1 MHEGRLTFEGRSI
14 EYRIWGTRTAGPDL
28 VLLHEGLGSA
38 ALWRD
43 FPARLAEATGT
54 RVLAW
59 SRFGYG
65 RSSSIARPRRPDYL
79 HVEAREWLPRVL
91 DALEVR
97 DCVLFGHSDGA
108 SIALIH
114 AADRPSRV
122 RGLVLLAPH
131 VMVEEIT
138 LAGIAAARDAYVNRD
153 LRARL
158 AKWHDD
164 VDAAFL
170 GWNDLW
176 LDASFRDWNIE
187 ALVRDV
193 DVPVVA
199 IQGRDDEYG
208 TVEQVESIRRHHP
221 RTEVLVL
228 DGCGHAPQRDR
239 PDEVITATLRCLS
252 LAARTRRD
260 AE

>member
-1 MHEGRLTFEGRSI
+1 MHEGRLTLEGRSI
-14 EYRIWGTRTAGPDL
+14 EYRIWGTRTSAPDL

-65 RSSSIARPRRPDYL
+65 RSSSIVLPRRPDYL

-91 DALEVR
+91 DALEVQ

-131 VMVEEIT
+131 VKVEEIT

-164 VDAAFL
+164 VDGAFL

-193 DVPVVA
+193 DVPIVA

-221 RTEVLVL
+221 RTKVLVL

-239 PDEVITATLRCLS
+239 PDEVIAATVRCLS
-252 LAARTRRD
+252 LAARPHRAVD
-260 AE
+260 